1 MDEVMNARFPRPNEG
16 GRVVTTRTVRGGPPG
31 FPNPVD
37 DGMVARLASN
47 CMPVDR

>member
-1 MDEVMNARFPRPNEG
+1 MPGFRAPDEG
-16 GRVVTTRTVRGGPPG
+16 SRVVRTRTVRGGPPRL
-31 FPNPVD
+31 PNPVD